1 VVNVVSRSGLKRM
14 IRQHPQAESELLA
27 WYKAARNATWSSL
40 ADVRSVFPTAD
51 LVGGVLIFDIL
62 RNDLR
67 LIAVAA
73 FNYQRIYVKALLTH
87 KQYDRKEWMKWA
99 R

>member
-1 VVNVVSRSGLKRM
+1 MNVVSKSGLKRM

-27 WYKAARNATWSSL
+27 WYKASRSAFWKSL

-51 LVGGVLIFDIL
+51 LVSGVLIFNIL

-73 FNYQRIYVKALLTH
+73 FKYQRLYLKALLTH

>member
-1 VVNVVSRSGLKRM
+1 VNVVSKSGLKRM

-27 WYKAARNATWSSL
+27 WYKAARNATWNSL
-40 ADVRSVFPTAD
+40 AGVRSVFPTAD
-51 LVGGVLIFDIL
+51 LVGRVLIFNIL

-67 LIAVAA
+67 LITVAA
-73 FNYQRIYVKALLTH
+73 LKYQRLYVKALLTH
-87 KQYDRKEWMKWA
+87 KQYERKEWMKWA

>member
-1 VVNVVSRSGLKRM
+1 MNVVSKSGLKRI

-27 WYKAARNATWSSL
+27 WYKAARNAVWNSL

-51 LVGGVLIFDIL
+51 LVGGVLIFNIL

-67 LIAVAA
+67 LVAVAA
-73 FNYQRIYVKALLTH
+73 FKYRRLYVKALLTH

>member
-1 VVNVVSRSGLKRM
+1 MSKSGLKRM
-14 IRQHPQAESELLA
+14 IRQHRQAESELLA
-27 WYKAARNATWSSL
+27 WYKAARNAVWNSL

-51 LVGGVLIFDIL
+51 LVGRVLIFNIL
-62 RNDLR
+62 HNELR

-73 FNYQRIYVKALLTH
+73 FGYQRLYLKAWLTH